1 MAEKH
6 DLLDDII
13 DITNNWS
20 AVTKPVETV
29 VSNISFDPE
38 TAPQWDPSKY
48 KERPRANGVRC
59 LSVAS
64 KNPKM
69 CTKCQDVCPVD
80 AITITESKLTVNENC
95 RKCGLCA
102 AACPTEAFLIQKLMP
117 KTLYNN
123 IAKQAASHN
132 MCYITCTRA
141 LGRIPKENEI
151 VLPCVGALSK
161 ELWFSLFMEFDNISV
176 YLPLGVCDRCRTT
189 TGEEAYTDA
198 ISYAEELTG
207 AACGLEV
214 DEKGLDHEQSRAYKR
229 SQFLSQVAST
239 GTSLMKGS
247 TAGRAMTG
255 AQAVAQRISN
265 HTKRVNEL
273 TRSLEQAVGVQNSQ
287 HHRRMLTQRR
297 ELVMAALQ
305 KWPEPAKQMKSELPS
320 CDMSKCTMCGDCTTA
335 CVLHAIE
342 LDRDGK
348 IAIEPAYC
356 IGCAACAKVCKEGAL
371 SMHPTDGSALVIP
384 DPHAEEIAK
393 ERAEVRR
400 LKEQGKKMIDSSV
413 KAISAMG
420 SEEEKSSSTKKKA

>member
-13 DITNNWS
+13 DISNNWG
-20 AVTKPVETV
+20 AVSKPVETV
-29 VSNISFDPE
+29 MNGISFDPE

-48 KERPRANGVRC
+48 KECPRPNSVRC

-64 KNPKM
+64 KDPKA

-80 AITITESKLTVNENC
+80 AITITDTSLTVNEAC

-102 AACPTEAFLIQKLMP
+102 AVCPTEAFLIQKLMP
-117 KTLYNN
+117 KTLYNS

-132 MCYITCTRA
+132 RVYITCTRA
-141 LGRIPKENEI
+141 LGCLPKENEI

-161 ELWFSLFMEFDNISV
+161 ELWFSLFMEYDNISV

-214 DEKGLDHEQSRAYKR
+214 DEKALDHEYSRAYKR
-229 SQFLSQVAST
+229 SQFLGQMART
-239 GTSLMKGS
+239 GTSLV
-247 TAGRAMTG
+247 AGHNAAING
-255 AQAVAQRISN
+255 AQVVAQRIQN

-273 TRSLEQAVGVQNSQ
+273 ARQLEQAVGVQNSQ

-320 CDMSKCTMCGDCTTA
+320 CDMSKCTMCGDCTEA

-356 IGCAACAKVCKEGAL
+356 VGCGVCARVCKEGAL
-371 SMHPTDGSALVIP
+371 EMHPTDGSALVVP
-384 DPHAEEIAK
+384 DPHAEEIER
-393 ERAEVRR
+393 ERAEVRK
-400 LKEQGKKMIDSSV
+400 LKQQGKKVIDSSL
-413 KAISAMG
+413 KALGETFDDG
-420 SEEEKSSSTKKKA
+420 SSKKSSK

>member
-13 DITNNWS
+13 DITNNWG
-20 AVTKPVETV
+20 AVSKPVETV
-29 VSNISFDPE
+29 MNGISFDPE

-48 KERPRANGVRC
+48 KERPRPNSVRC

-64 KNPKM
+64 KDPKA

-80 AITITESKLTVNENC
+80 AISITETALTVNESC

-102 AACPTEAFLIQKLMP
+102 AVCPTEAFLIQKLMP
-117 KTLYNN
+117 KTLYNS
-123 IAKQAASHN
+123 IAKQAASHDHV
-132 MCYITCTRA
+132 YITCTRA

-161 ELWFSLFMEFDNISV
+161 ELWFSLFMEYDNISV

-214 DEKGLDHEQSRAYKR
+214 DEKALDHEYSRAYKR
-229 SQFLSQVAST
+229 SQFLGQVART
-239 GTSLMKGS
+239 GTSLV
-247 TAGRAMTG
+247 AGHNAAING
-255 AQAVAQRISN
+255 AQAVAQRIQN

-305 KWPEPAKQMKSELPS
+305 KWPEPAKQMKSELPT
-320 CDMSKCTMCGDCTTA
+320 CDMSKCTMCGDCTEA

-348 IAIEPAYC
+348 IQIEPAYC
-356 IGCAACAKVCKEGAL
+356 IGCGVCARVCKEGAL
-371 SMHPTDGSALVIP
+371 EMHPTDGSALVVP
-384 DPHAEEIAK
+384 DPHAEEIER
-393 ERAEVRR
+393 ERAEVRK
-400 LKEQGKKMIDSSV
+400 LKQQGKKVLDSSL
-413 KAISAMG
+413 KALG
-420 SEEEKSSSTKKKA
+420 DTFGEDSSSKK

>member
-13 DITNNWS
+13 DITNNWG
-20 AVTKPVETV
+20 AVSKPVETV
-29 VSNISFDPE
+29 MNGISFDPE

-48 KERPRANGVRC
+48 KERPRPNSVRC

-64 KNPKM
+64 KDPKA
-69 CTKCQDVCPVD
+69 CTKCQDVCPVN
-80 AITITESKLTVNENC
+80 AISITETALTVNESC

-102 AACPTEAFLIQKLMP
+102 AVCPTEAFLIQKLMP
-117 KTLYNN
+117 KTLYNS
-123 IAKQAASHN
+123 IAKQAASHDHV
-132 MCYITCTRA
+132 YITCTRA

-161 ELWFSLFMEFDNISV
+161 ELWFSLFMEYDNISV

-214 DEKGLDHEQSRAYKR
+214 DEKALDHEYSRAYKR
-229 SQFLSQVAST
+229 SQFLGQVART
-239 GTSLMKGS
+239 GTNLV
-247 TAGRAMTG
+247 AGHNAAING
-255 AQAVAQRISN
+255 AQAVAQRIQN

-305 KWPEPAKQMKSELPS
+305 K
-320 CDMSKCTMCGDCTTA
+320 SKCTMCGDCTEA

-348 IAIEPAYC
+348 IQIEPAYC
-356 IGCAACAKVCKEGAL
+356 VGCGVCARVCKEGAL
-371 SMHPTDGSALVIP
+371 EMHPTDGSALVVP
-384 DPHAEEIAK
+384 DPHAEEIER
-393 ERAEVRR
+393 ERAEVRK
-400 LKEQGKKMIDSSV
+400 LKQQGKKVLDSSL
-413 KAISAMG
+413 KALG
-420 SEEEKSSSTKKKA
+420 DTFGEDSSSKK